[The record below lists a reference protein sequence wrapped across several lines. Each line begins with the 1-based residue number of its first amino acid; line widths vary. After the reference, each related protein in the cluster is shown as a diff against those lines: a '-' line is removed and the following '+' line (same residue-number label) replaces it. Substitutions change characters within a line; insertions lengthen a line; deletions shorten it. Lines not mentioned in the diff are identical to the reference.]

1 MENVYNPLYLPA
13 TMQIRSVAD
22 FPRAEEEILKEWEE
36 KKIFEKVREKNRG
49 KRRFIFLEGPP
60 TANGMPHM
68 GHALTRAVKDLV
80 LRYKSMNGY
89 EIYPWIAGWDCHG
102 LPVEIEVEK
111 KLGINSKREI
121 EKFGVKEFN
130 RLCRESVFKY
140 RDEWIKMSKR
150 IGFWIDFNRAY
161 VTMEDYY
168 IESVWWAL
176 KNIYE
181 QGLLVKDYK
190 VVPYC
195 PRCGTPLSSH
205 EVAQG
210 YRETKDPSVYVKFKV
225 KDEDAYFLV
234 WTTTPWTLPSN
245 LLLAVGEDID
255 YALVEYEGERYY
267 IAKARIKEVLGE
279 AKIIREMK
287 GSDLKG
293 KRYERLI
300 PYVPVEHDAF
310 YVTTADFVST
320 EDGTGIVHIAPA
332 FGEDDYLLC
341 KREGVPL
348 IKPVNEEG
356 KFTDTPWKGMFVKDA
371 DPHII
376 QWLKEQGKLFRKGT
390 VKHTYPFCW
399 RCDTPL
405 LYYAL
410 DTWYIL
416 MSKKR
421 DDLLRN
427 NESVNW
433 KPEHLKHG
441 RFGNFLEDVKDW
453 ALSRNRYWGTPL
465 PIWKCPSGHVFIPG
479 SKKELL
485 ANVEGE
491 IPEDFELH
499 RPWVDDITVKC
510 PVCGAPMKREP
521 YLIDVWF
528 DSGSAPFAQF
538 HYPHENEGD
547 FKNAFPVDFITEGI
561 DQTRGWFYTLM
572 AISTLVFNRAPY
584 KNVLTLGLILDEDG
598 EKMSKSK
605 GNAVDPMDVMNNVGA
620 DAMRLYLYA
629 SPVWKSR
636 RFSENLVRE
645 YMQRT
650 IYTLWNV
657 VQFFKKNAELDGY
670 RGEIWEIRNEL
681 DMWLLSRLNTTIKDV
696 RRYLDSYDIHLATR
710 AIERFIDELSNWY
723 VRRSRRRFW
732 REEMSDDKR
741 SAYTALFTTLRT
753 LSLLMAPF
761 TPFFAEI
768 IYRETFGPKESV
780 HLEDYPVAD
789 DGMIDERLEEEMN
802 VAIRIAEAGR
812 RARQIANVKLRQP
825 LRMMQISCDD
835 KYARI
840 VEKFLDVLK
849 EEVNVKDI
857 RVGRISGMSQLSLR
871 INYRSLGPRLKGDL
885 KKVVEYLKG
894 MDVEEVAR
902 KIRDGGLE
910 ILGHT
915 LGPEDVEVYEK
926 PLEGVQAV
934 EVEGLP
940 VVVYLD
946 TNVDEELRLE
956 GLAREIIRRIQTMR
970 KEMDLD
976 YDAKIRTRY
985 EAGGSLK
992 KAIERFRDYIME
1004 ETQSVSLDRL
1014 HVEEEEDK
1022 EGYHKD
1028 WVIEGE
1034 KISIWISPS

>member
-1 MENVYNPLYLPA
+1 MEIKSI
-13 TMQIRSVAD
+13 TD
-22 FPRAEEEILKEWEE
+22 FPRVEKKILQEWEE
-36 KKIFEKVREKNRG
+36 KKIFLKLKEKN
-49 KRRFIFLEGPP
+49 KNKKRFIFLEGPP

-68 GHALTRAVKDLV
+68 GHALTRVVKDV
-80 LRYKSMNGY
+80 FLRYKSMCGY

-111 KLGINSKREI
+111 KLGINSKKEI
-121 EKFGVKEFN
+121 EKFGIKKFN

-150 IGFWIDFNRAY
+150 IGFWIDFDNAY

-176 KNIYE
+176 KKIYE

-245 LLLAVGEDID
+245 LLLAVGENID
-255 YALVEYEGERYY
+255 YALVEKDGERYY
-267 IAKARIKEVLGE
+267 IAKARIKEVLGN
-279 AKIIREMK
+279 AKILKELK
-287 GSDLKG
+287 GSELKG
-293 KRYERLI
+293 KKYEQLI
-300 PYVPVEHDAF
+300 PFISVDFEAF

-332 FGEDDYLLC
+332 FGEDDYNLC
-341 KREGVPL
+341 KRENVPL

-356 KFTDTPWKGMFVKDA
+356 KFTETPWKGMFVKDA

-376 QWLKEQGKLFRKGT
+376 KWLKEENKLFSKGT

-421 DDLLRN
+421 DDLLKN
-427 NESVNW
+427 NETVNW

-441 RFGNFLEDVKDW
+441 RFGNFLEEVKDW

-465 PIWKCPSGHVFIPG
+465 PIWICPEGHVFIPEG
-479 SKKELL
+479 KEDLL
-485 ANVEGE
+485 SYAEPP
-491 IPEDFELH
+491 IPNDFELH
-499 RPWVDDITVKC
+499 RPWVDEIKVKC
-510 PVCGAPMKREP
+510 PICGKTMKREP

-538 HYPHENEGD
+538 HYPYENSED
-547 FKNAFPVDFITEGI
+547 FENSFPVDFITEGL

-584 KNVLTLGLILDEDG
+584 RNVLTLGLILDEDG

-605 GNAVDPMDVMNNVGA
+605 GNAVDPMDIIEKVGA
-620 DAMRLYLYA
+620 DAVRLYLYS

-645 YMQRT
+645 YMQKT
-650 IYTLWNV
+650 IMTLWNV
-657 VQFFKKNAELDGY
+657 LVFYKNNASLDNFTKEKVSRITAELD
-670 RGEIWEIRNEL
+670 R
-681 DMWLLSRLNTTIKDV
+681 WLISRLNSLIVDV
-696 RRYLDSYDIHLATR
+696 RKHLDGYEVHR
-710 AIERFIDELSNWY
+710 AVKEIERFIDDLSNWY
-723 VRRSRRRFW
+723 LRRSRRRFW
-732 REEMSDDKR
+732 KEELSEDKI
-741 SAYTALFTTLRT
+741 SAYSALYTTLHT
-753 LSLLMAPF
+753 LSKLLAPF
-761 TPFFAEI
+761 TPYLAEI
-768 IYRETFGPKESV
+768 LYRETEGELESV

-789 DGMIDERLEEEMN
+789 SNLIDTKLENEMN
-802 VAIRIAEAGR
+802 IAIKIAEAGR
-812 RARQIANVKLRQP
+812 RARQLKDIKLRQP
-825 LRMMQISCDD
+825 LSKMTVVADE
-835 KYARI
+835 KYHTVI
-840 VEKFLDVLK
+840 GKFANVLK

-857 RVGRISGMSQLSLR
+857 VIKSSAEGMVN
-871 INYRSLGPRLKGDL
+871 IEIKPNYRKLGPKL
-885 KKVVEYLKG
+885 KKDMKKVLNALASMPPTEIVSKLKNNNLMIEGYKITDEDLNIVEKP
-894 MDVEEVAR
+894 A
-902 KIRDGGLE
+902 
-910 ILGHT
+910 
-915 LGPEDVEVYEK
+915 EDV
-926 PLEGVQAV
+926 LAV

-940 VVVYLD
+940 IIVYLD
-946 TNVDEELRLE
+946 TQITPELRME
-956 GLAREIIRRIQTMR
+956 GLAREVVRRIQAMR
-970 KEMDLD
+970 KEMNLE
-976 YDAKIRTRY
+976 YDAKIKTY
-985 EAGGSLK
+985 YHGSEEIE
-992 KAIERFRDYIME
+992 KAIEIHRDYIMK
-1004 ETQSVSLDRL
+1004 ETQSTVLTKSTS
-1014 HVEEEEDK
+1014 EE
-1022 EGYHKD
+1022 GFSKD
-1028 WVIEGE
+1028 W
-1034 KISIWISPS
+1034 KINGKNIKITISH